1 MTPAT
6 IRRLETLARLGER
19 HFDLLIVGGGASGAA
34 TARDAALRG
43 LAVALVDAG
52 DFAGATS
59 SGSSK
64 LIHGG
69 LRYLQYGDLRLVFE
83 GLTERRILM
92 QIAPHLCRPIEF
104 LFPGYTGERP
114 TLATLGIGIALY
126 NALALWRPPAGRRH
140 IDAHELY
147 RLVPTLRSAG
157 LAGGESYVDCQTD
170 DARLVLAHVLDAD
183 ALGATVANHL
193 AATGLSRDRRGR
205 VRGATLVDS
214 ESGARIEVRATLV
227 ISATGPFTDAFLSS
241 VANRRPR
248 LRPTLGVHVVFD
260 AARVPHGGR
269 ALVLRS
275 PRDNRLFFVLPA
287 GSRTIVGTTD
297 TDQAGDHP
305 PRLDDDIRARGSD
318 VAYLLEATNHAF
330 PALRLGAD
338 DVLSTFAAL
347 RPLLATSAQTPS
359 ATSREHDI
367 VREPDGVIVV
377 AGGKLTTMRRMGE
390 DTVDLA
396 LRQLLAAG
404 FEGAV
409 TPCATATRPLPGS
422 GPPPASL
429 STTGLD
435 TDVSD
440 RLALAY
446 GSRAGQVQALLAAS
460 PALADRIDP
469 PLPYIWAEV
478 VQAVRHDHART
489 IADVLTR
496 RVPIFRDSPDQGL
509 AAAPRVGAILGEELD
524 WDGAR
529 RGRELAAYEAV
540 VTRSRRWREEL

>member
-1 MTPAT
+1 MTPAN
-6 IRRLETLARLGER
+6 IRRAQTLARLGER

-83 GLTERRILM
+83 GLAERRTLM

-104 LFPGYTGERP
+104 LFPGYVGERP
-114 TLATLGIGIALY
+114 TLATLGIGITLY
-126 NALALWRPPAGRRH
+126 NALAMWRPPAARRH

-170 DARLVLAHVLDAD
+170 DARLVLEHVLDAD
-183 ALGATVANHL
+183 AAGATVANHV
-193 AATGLSRDRRGR
+193 AATALSRDRRGR
-205 VRGATLVDS
+205 VRGASLVDR
-214 ESGARIEVRATLV
+214 ESGARLDVRATLV
-227 ISATGPFTDAFLSS
+227 VSATGPFTDSFL
-241 VANRRPR
+241 ADRRPR

-287 GSRTIVGTTD
+287 DARTIVGTTD
-297 TDQAGDHP
+297 TDQPGELP

-318 VAYLLEATNHAF
+318 VAYLLEAANHAF
-330 PALRLGAD
+330 PALRLGPD

-377 AGGKLTTMRRMGE
+377 AGGKLTTLRRMGE
-390 DTVDLA
+390 ETVDVV
-396 LRQLLAAG
+396 LRELLAAG
-404 FEGAV
+404 FERDVA
-409 TPCATATRPLPGS
+409 PCTTATRPLPG
-422 GPPPASL
+422 GGLVPASL
-429 STTGLD
+429 ATAGLD
-435 TDVSD
+435 TDISE

-446 GSRAGQVQALLAAS
+446 GSRAGQLQALLAAS
-460 PALADRIDP
+460 PALAERIDP
-469 PLPYIWAEV
+469 QLPFIWAEV
-478 VQAVRHDHART
+478 VQSARHDHART

-496 RVPIFRDSPDQGL
+496 RVPVFRDGLDQGL
-509 AAAPRVGAILGEELD
+509 AAAPRVAALIGEELD
-524 WDGAR
+524 WDDAR
-529 RGRELAAYEAV
+529 RARELAAYEGV
-540 VTRSRRWREEL
+540 VTRSRRWRQDF